1 MFIDVSFKH
10 TQCGKQ
16 GTLDIL
22 IQPNTKLLKNVP
34 LFKANKVQLLLAQWK
49 RDFVSVFEAL
59 VLYSVCGVVV
69 LDCIILF
76 CPPPLQYVLYKITST
91 P

>member
-1 MFIDVSFKH
+1 MFIDVSFKLW
-10 TQCGKQ
+10 TK

-22 IQPNTKLLKNVP
+22 LQSNSKLLKNVP
-34 LFKANKVQLLLAQWK
+34 LFKVNKVQLLLVQWR
-49 RDFVSVFEAL
+49 RDFASVFEAL
-59 VLYSVCGVVV
+59 LLYSVCGVV